1 MTYKEWLEERVV
13 GSDKT
18 PAVLREYKEY
28 HTDTSVHFVV
38 ELNPRGME
46 EIERVGPDTFFK
58 LSTMLSTSNMVL
70 FNPEGKIKKYATPQ
84 EILEDFYFVR
94 LGFYQRRKEHLVDQL
109 KLVYDRLSNQA
120 RFVSMIIAK
129 ELSVSNK
136 KKTAIV
142 EELRQLKFQAFP
154 KVEAKAK
161 SVTEEAVEDQEEPD
175 EPANSNTDYDY
186 LLSMAI
192 YSLTQERVERLLKER
207 DHTETELKILLGRS
221 PQNLW
226 DEDLTAFLEEWDEK
240 LAEDA
245 RNASMTTTHV
255 VKDLKKRRAP
265 AKRPKKEEGSV
276 SPVKRQPATSKT
288 AAASPADETSALTSA
303 PDATQPTTATTT
315 PFTTTKM
322 PEPVPETKP
331 TTFHQVPLPQAAPAS
346 PLKHDRVDDDEDEL
360 ALPTPKT
367 TARPR
372 STTTKAPSK
381 TGSAR
386 ATTKTSTRGAAKAPA
401 RATTRASAKRSGKE
415 SSPEEPTQPTQP
427 AAPPPR
433 RATSSRAAA
442 KARPTYTLDSDE
454 EGAHEDPNDDSVALD
469 DMDEDDSDD
478 DYYR

>member
-1 MTYKEWLEERVV
+1 
-13 GSDKT
+13 
-18 PAVLREYKEY
+18 
-28 HTDTSVHFVV
+28 
-38 ELNPRGME
+38 
-46 EIERVGPDTFFK
+46 
-58 LSTMLSTSNMVL
+58 
-70 FNPEGKIKKYATPQ
+70 
-84 EILEDFYFVR
+84 
-94 LGFYQRRKEHLVDQL
+94 
-109 KLVYDRLSNQA
+109 
-120 RFVSMIIAK
+120 
-129 ELSVSNK
+129 
-136 KKTAIV
+136 
-142 EELRQLKFQAFP
+142 
-154 KVEAKAK
+154 
-161 SVTEEAVEDQEEPD
+161 
-175 EPANSNTDYDY
+175 
-186 LLSMAI
+186 MAI

-303 PDATQPTTATTT
+303 PDATQPTTAMTT